1 MILVEMTRLKV
12 NFNKPIY
19 VGMCILDISK
29 TILYDFHYNYIKAK
43 FNSNAKLLYTD
54 TDSLIYQFFVDDIY
68 THIKEDIHLFDTSDY
83 PSDNVYEIPQ
93 KNKKVLGLMKDE
105 NSGKIMKEFIGLRS
119 KMYCF
124 TLHTTNKDKT
134 KKLEDLRQWGIE
146 KKYLNNALSNFGIVK
161 KAKGI
166 RSSALKFISFN
177 DYYECVFNNSILE
190 VSQNYIRSDKHDVF
204 TMVQSKTAV
213 SPYDDK
219 RIVNY
224 IYTDTL
230 PWGYND

>member
-1 MILVEMTRLKV
+1 MVGKWWGKFGANYYISQPNFHSCVIFSKDMILVEMTRLKV

-93 KNKKVLGLMKDE
+93 KNKKVLRLMKDE

-119 KMYCF
+119 KMYC
-124 TLHTTNKDKT
+124 LLYIQQIKI
-134 KKLEDLRQWGIE
+134 KL
-146 KKYLNNALSNFGIVK
+146 KN
-161 KAKGI
+161 
-166 RSSALKFISFN
+166 LKI
-177 DYYECVFNNSILE
+177 
-190 VSQNYIRSDKHDVF
+190 
-204 TMVQSKTAV
+204 
-213 SPYDDK
+213 
-219 RIVNY
+219 
-224 IYTDTL
+224 
-230 PWGYND
+230 